1 MNPRSTH
8 NQQIS
13 KHDECKWSW
22 GVLGGGGGG
31 VRGPPKL
38 GFLGTPPPNKVSEI
52 IIVQDYKRTKNN
64 VERSTHIQ
72 C

>member
-1 MNPRSTH
+1 MTSVNGAG
-8 NQQIS
+8 
-13 KHDECKWSW
+13 ESW
-22 GVLGGGGGG
+22 GGGG
-31 VRGPPKL
+31 VLWPPKL

>member
-1 MNPRSTH
+1 MTSVNGAG
-8 NQQIS
+8 
-13 KHDECKWSW
+13 ESW
-22 GVLGGGGGG
+22 GGG
-31 VRGPPKL
+31 VLWPPKL